1 MNEDTIKGAA
11 KEVGGAIK
19 ENVGAAVG
27 NDRLEAEGAID
38 RFEGKT
44 QKNVGKV
51 EDAVEDQV
59 DRS

>member
-1 MNEDTIKGAA
+1 MNEDA

-38 RFEGKT
+38 RLEGKT

-51 EDAVEDQV
+51 EDAVEDQL